1 MYPET
6 DSEVLL
12 MITRSRDWYPLPYI
26 AIWNG
31 SISAWQLLNIGT
43 MLYERSSTIDLPWTI
58 HTPIK
63 SSRAFR
69 EGLRDRRRKMTRWNC
84 DNGVARK
91 LHRVGR
97 RRSQTLFSNTLK
109 QCTCSGNIRQAD
121 LTGQGGDE
129 TGRRAYQDGEDGGRE
144 HKSRPRLLRNVS

>member
-1 MYPET
+1 LTRCKAVFMYPET

-69 EGLRDRRRKMTRWNC
+69 EGLRDRRRKMTQIPGDDALELRQWGSAETAPRW
-84 DNGVARK
+84 
-91 LHRVGR
+91 
-97 RRSQTLFSNTLK
+97 
-109 QCTCSGNIRQAD
+109 
-121 LTGQGGDE
+121 
-129 TGRRAYQDGEDGGRE
+129 
-144 HKSRPRLLRNVS
+144 